1 MEQVAKMISYF
12 PLVKPNGLNINENCA
27 KIIDVGGQSTRPGSK
42 TISPE
47 VEWRRIKFVIEKF
60 KKKIQKKP
68 VYQLTQ
74 ENLI

>member
-1 MEQVAKMISYF
+1 MEQVAKMISS
-12 PLVKPNGLNINENCA
+12 GA
-27 KIIDVGGQSTRPGSK
+27 KIIDVGGESTRPGSK

-60 KKKIQKKP
+60 KKKYKKP